1 MVRLTRIDESN
12 IGDHARLDAAD
23 FCLFLYEYTSGR
35 NYSYSRTNQLISNL
49 KKVPTSPAAQLTHKN
64 GAIRE
69 CAARL
74 REALNPTWLAGA
86 TLVPVP
92 GSKARGDPLFDDRM
106 TRVCQQIGTTHETVE
121 LVTQRCSTEAAHV
134 AGGQRIDVAQ
144 LGALYDLNLP
154 RPDFSPAKIGIV
166 DDVLTAG
173 THFRA
178 MHGFLQ
184 PRFPDAQIVGIFIAR
199 RIFPPLG
206 PGLFE

>member
-12 IGDHARLDAAD
+12 IGDHVRLVPSD
-23 FCLFLYEYTSGR
+23 FCLFLYEYTSGK

-49 KKVPTSPAAQLTHKN
+49 KKAPTSPAAQLAYKA

-74 REALNPTWLAGA
+74 RDALNPDWLAGA

-106 TRVCQQIGTTHETVE
+106 TRVCQQIGSTHQTIE

-134 AGGQRIDVAQ
+134 AGAQRIDVAQ
-144 LGALYDLNLP
+144 LTALYDLKP
-154 RPDFSPAKIGIV
+154 PQPDFMPAKIGIV

-178 MHGFLQ
+178 MHGFLSAHY
-184 PRFPDAQIVGIFIAR
+184 PGAQIVGIFIAR